1 MKVSESG
8 SLTNEYSNFIAISR
22 YARWLE
28 NDGRRETWAE
38 SVQRYIDFMK
48 TQLGDKIDDNTLD
61 RIHNGILNQDI
72 MPSMR
77 ALMTAGP
84 ALERENIAAYNCS
97 FIAVDSLRSF
107 DEALYILMNGT
118 GVGFSVESK
127 YVSKLPIISDS
138 FVDSETVIFVE
149 DSKMGWAKAY
159 KELIG
164 LLVQGIIPKWDMSRV
179 RPAGAR
185 LKTFGGRSSG
195 PEPLDRLFR
204 QTVSVFKNAA
214 GRQLS
219 SVECH
224 DIMCHIAEI
233 VVVGGVR
240 RAALI
245 SMSDLDDYGMAT
257 AKSGSWWENNGQR
270 GLANNSAVY
279 HKKPTMGQFMEEW
292 KNLYDSKSGER
303 GIINMDSIRNHI
315 DGFGRRDSSL
325 VGGVNPCLSADSLL
339 LNEDG
344 WVTFGEA
351 YLSGETQRIIQDGR
365 VTYHASDDGL
375 EHPDN
380 WKIDSHASRGVIT
393 QSSEVKLTQKNADL
407 VKLDTVSGL
416 SVRLTPD
423 HLVATKRG
431 MVEAGKLKD
440 GEQILVAAAPLTE
453 SIVGRMPETIDEHMA
468 FLCGLIAGD
477 GTFSRNKFSQIA
489 HVDLWGDDRWLCN
502 QVVDSIMT
510 LHEHYGPIIGMN
522 SREYAKPYVSVVN
535 ESDKIRISSSYLAY
549 ILDRE
554 LHFNADTKHC
564 VPENYIKFARHTP
577 AKFYVAALAF
587 CDGTVNKYNKIGSSS
602 IRINQSNRSMLADV
616 NLILLANGIV
626 PRLYLRS
633 GEGYR
638 SLSDGH
644 GGVKEYLTKENYE
657 SVIMMHA
664 YEYTNIIGFIG
675 GHKQVLAEQL
685 FTAPSKKQNTYD
697 TVASVILDGNED
709 VYCLQENTRR
719 TLVANGITMRRC
731 GEIILRPNELCNLT
745 EVVIAPDDTFEDIKS
760 KVELATILG
769 TYQATLTNFKYV
781 RKSWQKNCE
790 EERLLGVSFTGIF
803 GNELFSS
810 NNSILAN
817 NLDQLREYALE
828 VNAIWADR
836 FSINRSA
843 AITCVKPSGTVSQL
857 TGVSS
862 GIHPWYSQYYV
873 RTVRADN
880 KDPLTRLM
888 KDEGIP
894 NEPDVTNPDDIT
906 VFSFPIAAPANA
918 VTSSNLTAIQHLE
931 LWKTYREHWTEHNP
945 SVTINVRESEWM
957 EVGAWV
963 YNNFD
968 HIGGV
973 SFLPYSDHTYK
984 QAPYQPITKEEYD
997 GFEFPNHINW
1007 DYLPVY
1013 ELSDT
1018 TTGSQELSCVSGS
1031 CDIVDLVK

>member
-1 MKVSESG
+1 MKVSKSG

-38 SVQRYIDFMK
+38 SVQRYIDFMN

-61 RIHNGILNQDI
+61 RIYNGILNQDI

-127 YVSKLPIISDS
+127 YVSKLPVISDS

-164 LLVQGIIPKWDMSRV
+164 LLVQGIVPKWDMSRV

-185 LKTFGGRSSG
+185 LKTFGGRASG

-204 QTVSVFKNAA
+204 QTVGVFKNAA

-224 DIMCHIAEI
+224 DLMCHIAEI

-257 AKSGSWWENNGQR
+257 AKSGNWWENNGQR

-325 VGGVNPCLSADSLL
+325 VGGVNPC
-339 LNEDG
+339 
-344 WVTFGEA
+344 
-351 YLSGETQRIIQDGR
+351 
-365 VTYHASDDGL
+365 
-375 EHPDN
+375 
-380 WKIDSHASRGVIT
+380 
-393 QSSEVKLTQKNADL
+393 
-407 VKLDTVSGL
+407 
-416 SVRLTPD
+416 
-423 HLVATKRG
+423 
-431 MVEAGKLKD
+431 
-440 GEQILVAAAPLTE
+440 
-453 SIVGRMPETIDEHMA
+453 
-468 FLCGLIAGD
+468 
-477 GTFSRNKFSQIA
+477 
-489 HVDLWGDDRWLCN
+489 
-502 QVVDSIMT
+502 
-510 LHEHYGPIIGMN
+510 
-522 SREYAKPYVSVVN
+522 
-535 ESDKIRISSSYLAY
+535 
-549 ILDRE
+549 
-554 LHFNADTKHC
+554 
-564 VPENYIKFARHTP
+564 
-577 AKFYVAALAF
+577 
-587 CDGTVNKYNKIGSSS
+587 
-602 IRINQSNRSMLADV
+602 
-616 NLILLANGIV
+616 
-626 PRLYLRS
+626 
-633 GEGYR
+633 
-638 SLSDGH
+638 
-644 GGVKEYLTKENYE
+644 
-657 SVIMMHA
+657 
-664 YEYTNIIGFIG
+664 
-675 GHKQVLAEQL
+675 
-685 FTAPSKKQNTYD
+685 
-697 TVASVILDGNED
+697 
-709 VYCLQENTRR
+709 
-719 TLVANGITMRRC
+719 
-731 GEIILRPNELCNLT
+731 GEIVLRPNELCNLT
-745 EVVIAPDDTFEDIKS
+745 EVVIAPNDTFEDVRN
-760 KVELATILG
+760 KVELATIIG

-888 KDEGIP
+888 KDEGVP

-997 GFEFPNHINW
+997 GFEFPDHINW